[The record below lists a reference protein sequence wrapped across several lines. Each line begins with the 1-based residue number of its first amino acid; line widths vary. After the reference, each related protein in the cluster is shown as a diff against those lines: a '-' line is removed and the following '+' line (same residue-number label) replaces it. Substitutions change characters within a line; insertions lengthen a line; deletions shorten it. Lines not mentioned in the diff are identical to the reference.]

1 MNGKTIPMSQNE
13 SQQAVVRTRIPASKN
28 GKEREKKEEYNVD
41 NEDNVDNAKKEEK
54 KTMRLETRTRRRTIS
69 TKPKQDKVKLH
80 RRKEP

>member
-1 MNGKTIPMSQNE
+1 MSQNE

-28 GKEREKKEEYNVD
+28 GKEREKKEEYNV
-41 NEDNVDNAKKEEK
+41 DNVDNAKKEEK

>member
-28 GKEREKKEEYNVD
+28 GKEREKKEEYNV
-41 NEDNVDNAKKEEK
+41 DNVDNAKKEEK